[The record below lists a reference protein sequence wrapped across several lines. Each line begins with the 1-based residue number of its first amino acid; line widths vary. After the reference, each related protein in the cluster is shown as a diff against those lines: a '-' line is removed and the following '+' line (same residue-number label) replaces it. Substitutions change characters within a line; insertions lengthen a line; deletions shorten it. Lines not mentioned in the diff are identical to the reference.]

1 MRKEGRETEIEAK
14 GDRELQRGERSLLLS
29 LVLSN
34 FRDLRVYRKSSISPP
49 AYRPQSQSSSLSP
62 FSLAEFST
70 YARRKTHAENV
81 CTRTRSTRFATLE
94 IPCTPL
100 PPASPSVSHPPHL
113 SSTITPSPPRPP
125 RPLFL
130 SFARTHAR
138 RCCLSSFFL
147 PLSGSL

>member
-14 GDRELQRGERSLLLS
+14 GDRERSGEN
-29 LVLSN
+29 VLSFSLSFCQIFVIYAFIGN
-34 FRDLRVYRKSSISPP
+34 LLPLSPHI
-49 AYRPQSQSSSLSP
+49 APQSQSSSLSP

-70 YARRKTHAENV
+70 YTRRKTHAENV